1 MRTAL
6 VSAPVLTGSMLS
18 LSMIVR
24 DEEARIEACLQSVQ
38 GFADEMVLLDTGSKD
53 ATVEVAEA
61 CGARV
66 TRMDWPGDFAPA
78 RNAALEQVSGDWVL
92 VLDAD
97 EQLRAEAIPQLRA
110 LMAQPDVL
118 VINLLRHELGAAMAP
133 YSNVS
138 RLFRRHP
145 RIRWSKP
152 YHSMIDESVS
162 ALVKDEPGWRIA
174 NCTEPAL
181 LHDGYRPDLL
191 AGSDKA
197 ERLRQ
202 SMERWLQ
209 EQPDDPYACAKL
221 GALEVSD
228 GNRERGINLLR
239 HGLER
244 LPQGTGCSAERYEL
258 LLNLGIA
265 LAAEDSDEAIR
276 CYRQALDQPLGT
288 RLSLG
293 ARLNLAAL
301 LMQRNELE
309 EAIQL
314 TTTACQRA
322 PEVAL
327 AWYNLGLMER
337 RRGDLLAAIK
347 AYERSLSLNPSH
359 PESHQN
365 LAVARLMG
373 GDIDGARS
381 GFREAIALLHSQER
395 SQEAT
400 ALRAQVNGLV
410 KLDEEAGA

>member
-1 MRTAL
+1 
-6 VSAPVLTGSMLS
+6 VLITNMLS

-24 DEEARIEACLQSVQ
+24 DEEAQIEDCLRSVK
-38 GFADEMVLLDTGSKD
+38 GFADEMVLLDTGSVD
-53 ATVEVAEA
+53 DTISLAQA

-66 TRMDWPGDFAPA
+66 ERMEWPGDFAPA
-78 RNAALEQVSGDWVL
+78 RNAALEHVSGDWVL

-97 EQLRAEAIPQLRA
+97 EKLRSEAIPQLKA

-152 YHSMIDESVS
+152 YHSMIDESVN
-162 ALVKDEPGWRIA
+162 ALLTEEPGWRVA

-181 LHDGYRPDLL
+181 LHEGYRPDLL

-202 SMERWLQ
+202 SMESWLQ
-209 EQPDDPYACAKL
+209 DQPDDPYACAKL

-228 GNRERGINLLR
+228 GNRNRGISLLR
-239 HGLER
+239 HGLEQ
-244 LPQGTGCSAERYEL
+244 LPEGDGSSAERYEL

-265 LAAEDSDEAIR
+265 LASEDSDAAVQ
-276 CYRQALDQPLGT
+276 CYREALEQPLET

-309 EAIQL
+309 EAVQL

-347 AYERSLSLNPSH
+347 AYERSLSVNPSH

-381 GFREAIALLHSQER
+381 GFRQAIALLRAQER
-395 SQEAT
+395 QGEAT
-400 ALRAQVNGLV
+400 ALHAQVHGLV

>member
-1 MRTAL
+1 
-6 VSAPVLTGSMLS
+6 MLS

-24 DEEARIEACLQSVQ
+24 DEEAQIEDCLRSVKD
-38 GFADEMVLLDTGSKD
+38 FADEMVLLDTGSVD
-53 ATVEVAEA
+53 GTISLAQA

-66 TRMDWPGDFAPA
+66 ERMEWPGDFAPA
-78 RNAALEQVSGDWVL
+78 RNAALEHVSGDWVL

-97 EQLRAEAIPQLRA
+97 EKLRSEAIPQLKA

-152 YHSMIDESVS
+152 YHSMIDESVN
-162 ALVKDEPGWRIA
+162 ALLTEEPGWRVA

-181 LHDGYRPDLL
+181 LHEGYRPDLL

-202 SMERWLQ
+202 SMESWLQ
-209 EQPDDPYACAKL
+209 DQPDDPYACAKL

-228 GNRERGINLLR
+228 GNRNRGISLLR

-244 LPQGTGCSAERYEL
+244 LPEGDGSSAERYEL

-265 LAAEDSDEAIR
+265 LASEDSDAAVQ
-276 CYRQALDQPLGT
+276 CYREALEQPLET

-301 LMQRNELE
+301 LMQRNKLE
-309 EAIQL
+309 EAVQL

-347 AYERSLSLNPSH
+347 AYERSLSVNPSH

-381 GFREAIALLHSQER
+381 GFRQAIALLRAQER
-395 SQEAT
+395 QGEAT
-400 ALRAQVNGLV
+400 ALHAQVHGLV

>member
-1 MRTAL
+1 
-6 VSAPVLTGSMLS
+6 MLS

-24 DEEARIEACLQSVQ
+24 DEATRIEACLQSVQ
-38 GFADEMVLLDTGSKD
+38 DFVDEMVVVDTGSTD
-53 ATVEVAEA
+53 ETVALAQA

-66 TRMDWPGDFAPA
+66 EHLEWPGDFAPA
-78 RNAALEQVSGDWVL
+78 RNAALEHVKGDWVL

-97 EQLRAEAIPQLRA
+97 EQLRTEAIPKLKA

-145 RIRWSKP
+145 RIQWSKP
-152 YHSMIDESVS
+152 YHSMIDESVA
-162 ALVKDEPGWRIA
+162 ALINDEPQWRIA
-174 NCTEPAL
+174 NCAEPAL
-181 LHDGYRPDLL
+181 LHDGYRPELL
-191 AGSDKA
+191 SGTDKA

-202 SMERWLQ
+202 SMERWLE
-209 EQPDDPYACAKL
+209 EQPGDPYACAKL
-221 GALEVSD
+221 GALEVSE
-228 GNRERGINLLR
+228 GNRDRGINLLR
-239 HGLER
+239 HGLET
-244 LPQGTGCSAERYEL
+244 LPSGEEFIAERYEL

-265 LAAEDSDEAIR
+265 LAADDREAAMG
-276 CYRQALDQPLGT
+276 CYREALALPLET

-301 LMQRNELE
+301 LMQQNELE

-337 RRGDLLAAIK
+337 RRGDLLAAIN
-347 AYERSLSLNPSH
+347 AYERSIGLDPSH
-359 PESHQN
+359 AESHQN

-381 GFREAIALLHSQER
+381 GFRKAIAVLQAQQRQE
-395 SQEAT
+395 EAA
-400 ALRAQVNGLV
+400 ALKAQISGLV
-410 KLDEEAGA
+410 KLDETPGA

>member
-1 MRTAL
+1 
-6 VSAPVLTGSMLS
+6 MLS

-24 DEEARIEACLQSVQ
+24 DEEAQIEDCLRSVKD
-38 GFADEMVLLDTGSKD
+38 FADEMVLLDTGSVD
-53 ATVEVAEA
+53 GTISLAQA

-66 TRMDWPGDFAPA
+66 ERMEWPGDFAPA
-78 RNAALEQVSGDWVL
+78 RNAALEHVSGDWVL

-97 EQLRAEAIPQLRA
+97 EKLRSEAIPQLKA

-152 YHSMIDESVS
+152 YHSMIDESVN
-162 ALVKDEPGWRIA
+162 ALLTEEPGWRVA

-181 LHDGYRPDLL
+181 LHEGYRPDLL

-202 SMERWLQ
+202 SMESWLKD
-209 EQPDDPYACAKL
+209 QPDDPYACAKL

-228 GNRERGINLLR
+228 GNRNRGISLLR
-239 HGLER
+239 HGLEQ
-244 LPQGTGCSAERYEL
+244 LPEGDGSSAERYEL

-265 LAAEDSDEAIR
+265 LASEDSDAAVQ
-276 CYRQALDQPLGT
+276 CYREALEQPLET

-309 EAIQL
+309 EAVQL

-347 AYERSLSLNPSH
+347 AYERSLSVNPSH

-381 GFREAIALLHSQER
+381 GFRQAISLLRAQER
-395 SQEAT
+395 QGEAT
-400 ALRAQVNGLV
+400 ALHAQVHGLV

>member
-1 MRTAL
+1 
-6 VSAPVLTGSMLS
+6 MLS

-24 DEEARIEACLQSVQ
+24 DEATRIEACLQSVQ
-38 GFADEMVLLDTGSKD
+38 DFVDEMVVVDTGSTD
-53 ATVEVAEA
+53 ETVALAQA

-66 TRMDWPGDFAPA
+66 EHLEWPGDFAPA
-78 RNAALEQVSGDWVL
+78 RNAALEHVKGDWVL

-97 EQLRAEAIPQLRA
+97 EQLRTEAIPKLKA

-145 RIRWSKP
+145 RIQWSKP
-152 YHSMIDESVS
+152 YHSMIDESV
-162 ALVKDEPGWRIA
+162 ADLMRDEPQWRIA
-174 NCTEPAL
+174 NCAEPAL
-181 LHDGYRPDLL
+181 LHDGYRPELL
-191 AGSDKA
+191 SGTDKA

-202 SMERWLQ
+202 SMERWL
-209 EQPDDPYACAKL
+209 EDQPSDPYACAKL
-221 GALEVSD
+221 GALEVSE
-228 GNRERGINLLR
+228 GNRDRGITLLR
-239 HGLER
+239 QGLKT
-244 LPQGTGCSAERYEL
+244 LPGGEAFIAERYEL

-265 LAAEDSDEAIR
+265 LAADDREAAMG
-276 CYRQALDQPLGT
+276 CYREALALPLET

-301 LMQRNELE
+301 LMQQNELE

-337 RRGDLLAAIK
+337 HRGNLLAAIK
-347 AYERSLSLNPSH
+347 AYEHSINLDPSH
-359 PESHQN
+359 AESHQN

-381 GFREAIALLHSQER
+381 GFSQAIAVLNAQQR
-395 SQEAT
+395 QQEAA
-400 ALRAQVNGLV
+400 ALKAQVSGLV
-410 KLDEEAGA
+410 KLDDTPGA

>member
-1 MRTAL
+1 
-6 VSAPVLTGSMLS
+6 MLS

-24 DEEARIEACLQSVQ
+24 DEEAQIEDCLRSVKD
-38 GFADEMVLLDTGSKD
+38 FADEMVLLDTGSVD
-53 ATVEVAEA
+53 GTISLAQA

-66 TRMDWPGDFAPA
+66 ERMEWPGDFAPA
-78 RNAALEQVSGDWVL
+78 RNAALEHVSGDWVL

-97 EQLRAEAIPQLRA
+97 EKLRSEAIPQLKA

-152 YHSMIDESVS
+152 YHSMIDESVN
-162 ALVKDEPGWRIA
+162 ALLTEEPGWRVA

-181 LHDGYRPDLL
+181 LHEGYRPDLL

-202 SMERWLQ
+202 SMESWLQ
-209 EQPDDPYACAKL
+209 DQPDDPYACAKL

-228 GNRERGINLLR
+228 GNRNRGISLLR
-239 HGLER
+239 HGLEQ
-244 LPQGTGCSAERYEL
+244 LPEGDGSSAERYEL

-265 LAAEDSDEAIR
+265 LASEDSDAAVQ
-276 CYRQALDQPLGT
+276 CYREALEQPLET

-309 EAIQL
+309 EAVQL

-347 AYERSLSLNPSH
+347 AYERSLSVNPSH

-381 GFREAIALLHSQER
+381 GFRQAIALLRAQER
-395 SQEAT
+395 QGEAT
-400 ALRAQVNGLV
+400 ALHAQVHGLV

>member
-1 MRTAL
+1 
-6 VSAPVLTGSMLS
+6 MLS

-24 DEEARIEACLQSVQ
+24 DEEARIEACLKSVQ
-38 GFADEMVLLDTGSKD
+38 GFADEMVLVDTGSVD
-53 ATVEVAEA
+53 GTIAAAEA

-66 TRMDWPGDFAPA
+66 ERMDWPGDFAPA
-78 RNAALEQVSGDWVL
+78 RNAALEHVTGDWVL

-97 EQLRAEAIPQLRA
+97 EELRSEAIPQLKA

-118 VINLLRHELGAAMAP
+118 VINLLRHELGATMAP

-145 RIRWSKP
+145 GIHWSKP
-152 YHSMIDESVS
+152 YHSMIDESVD
-162 ALVKDEPGWRIA
+162 ALLKEEPGWRIA

-181 LHDGYRPDLL
+181 LHEGYRPDLL

-202 SMERWLQ
+202 SMENWLKD
-209 EQPDDPYACAKL
+209 QPNDPYACAKL
-221 GALEVSD
+221 GALEISD
-228 GNRERGINLLR
+228 GNRERGLRLLR
-239 HGLER
+239 HGLEQ
-244 LPQGTGCSAERYEL
+244 LPAGDGSSAERYEL

-265 LAAEDSDEAIR
+265 LASEDGDTAVQ
-276 CYRQALDQPLGT
+276 CYREALQQPLET
-288 RLSLG
+288 RLTLG

-337 RRGDLLAAIK
+337 RRGDLMAAIK
-347 AYERSLSLNPSH
+347 AYERSLSVNPSH
-359 PESHQN
+359 AESHQN

-373 GDIDGARS
+373 GDIDGART
-381 GFREAIALLHSQER
+381 GFRQAIALLREQER
-395 SQEAT
+395 QTEAT
-400 ALRAQVNGLV
+400 ALHAQVHGLV
-410 KLDEEAGA
+410 KLDDEAGA

>member
-1 MRTAL
+1 
-6 VSAPVLTGSMLS
+6 MLS

-24 DEEARIEACLQSVQ
+24 DEEAQIEDCLRSVKD
-38 GFADEMVLLDTGSKD
+38 FADEMVLLDTGSVD
-53 ATVEVAEA
+53 GTISLAQA

-66 TRMDWPGDFAPA
+66 ERMEWPGDFAPA
-78 RNAALEQVSGDWVL
+78 RNAALEHVSGDWVL

-97 EQLRAEAIPQLRA
+97 EKLRSEAIPQLKA

-152 YHSMIDESVS
+152 YHSMIDESVN
-162 ALVKDEPGWRIA
+162 ALLTEEPGWRVA

-181 LHDGYRPDLL
+181 LHEGYRPDLL
-191 AGSDKA
+191 AGSNKA

-202 SMERWLQ
+202 SMESWLQ
-209 EQPDDPYACAKL
+209 DQPDDPYACAKL

-228 GNRERGINLLR
+228 GNRNRGISLLR
-239 HGLER
+239 HGLEQ
-244 LPQGTGCSAERYEL
+244 LPEGDGSSAERYEL

-265 LAAEDSDEAIR
+265 LACEDSDAAVQ
-276 CYRQALDQPLGT
+276 CYREALEQPLET

-309 EAIQL
+309 EAVQL

-347 AYERSLSLNPSH
+347 AYERSLSVNPSH

-381 GFREAIALLHSQER
+381 GFRQAIALLRAQER
-395 SQEAT
+395 QGEAT
-400 ALRAQVNGLV
+400 ALHAQVHGLV

>member
-1 MRTAL
+1 
-6 VSAPVLTGSMLS
+6 MLS

-24 DEEARIEACLQSVQ
+24 DEEARIEACLRSVQ
-38 GFADEMVLLDTGSKD
+38 GFADEMVLVDTGSVD
-53 ATVEVAEA
+53 GTIGLAEA

-66 TRMDWPGDFAPA
+66 ERMEWPGDFAPA
-78 RNAALEQVSGDWVL
+78 RNAALHLVSGDWVL

-97 EQLRAEAIPQLRA
+97 EELRREAIPQLRA

-118 VINLLRHELGAAMAP
+118 VINLLRHELGATMAP

-152 YHSMIDESVS
+152 YHSMIDESVE
-162 ALVKDEPGWRIA
+162 ALQQEEPGWRLA

-181 LHDGYRPDLL
+181 LHEGYRPDLL

-197 ERLRQ
+197 ERLRR
-202 SMERWLQ
+202 SMENWLNDN
-209 EQPDDPYACAKL
+209 PNDPYACAKL

-228 GNRERGINLLR
+228 GNRERGLSLLR
-239 HGLER
+239 RGLER
-244 LPQGTGCSAERYEL
+244 LPEGDARSAERYEL

-265 LAAEDSDEAIR
+265 LASEDGDAAVQ
-276 CYRQALDQPLGT
+276 CYREALKQPLET

-301 LMQRNELE
+301 LLQRNELE

-337 RRGDLLAAIK
+337 RRGDLMAAIK
-347 AYERSLSLNPSH
+347 AYERSLSVNPDH
-359 PESHQN
+359 AESHQN

-381 GFREAIALLHSQER
+381 GFRQAIALLRDQGRQE
-395 SQEAT
+395 EAT
-400 ALRAQVNGLV
+400 ALHAQVDGLV
-410 KLDEEAGA
+410 KLDDEAGA

>member
-1 MRTAL
+1 LKADIPL
-6 VSAPVLTGSMLS
+6 ISAPVFKAAMLS

-24 DEEARIEACLQSVQ
+24 DEATRIEACLQSVQ
-38 GFADEMVLLDTGSKD
+38 DFVDEMVVVDTGSTD
-53 ATVEVAEA
+53 ETVALAQA

-66 TRMDWPGDFAPA
+66 EHLEWPGDFAPA
-78 RNAALEQVSGDWVL
+78 RNAALEHVKGDWVL

-97 EQLRAEAIPQLRA
+97 EQLRTEAIPKLKA

-145 RIRWSKP
+145 RIQWSKP
-152 YHSMIDESVS
+152 YHSMIDESVA
-162 ALVKDEPGWRIA
+162 ALMRDEPQWRIA
-174 NCTEPAL
+174 NCAEPAL
-181 LHDGYRPDLL
+181 LHDGYRPELL
-191 AGSDKA
+191 SGTDKA
-197 ERLRQ
+197 QRLRQ
-202 SMERWLQ
+202 SMELWLE

-221 GALEVSD
+221 GALEVSE
-228 GNRERGINLLR
+228 GNRDRGMTLLR
-239 HGLER
+239 RGLER
-244 LPQGTGCSAERYEL
+244 LPGGEASIAERYEL

-265 LAAEDSDEAIR
+265 LAADDREGAMG
-276 CYRQALDQPLGT
+276 CYREALALPLET

-301 LMQRNELE
+301 LMQQNELE

-337 RRGDLLAAIK
+337 RRGDLLAAIN
-347 AYERSLSLNPSH
+347 AYERSIVLDPSH
-359 PESHQN
+359 AESHQN

-381 GFREAIALLHSQER
+381 GFRKAIAVLQ
-395 SQEAT
+395 
-400 ALRAQVNGLV
+400 AQQPSR
-410 KLDEEAGA
+410 

>member
-1 MRTAL
+1 
-6 VSAPVLTGSMLS
+6 MLS

-24 DEEARIEACLQSVQ
+24 DEEAQIEDCLRSVK
-38 GFADEMVLLDTGSKD
+38 GFADEMVLLDTGSVD
-53 ATVEVAEA
+53 DTISLAQA

-66 TRMDWPGDFAPA
+66 ERMEWPGDFAPA
-78 RNAALEQVSGDWVL
+78 RNAALEHVSGDWVL

-97 EQLRAEAIPQLRA
+97 EKLRSEAIPQLKA

-152 YHSMIDESVS
+152 YHSMIDESVN
-162 ALVKDEPGWRIA
+162 ALLTEEPGWRVA

-181 LHDGYRPDLL
+181 LHEGYRPDLL
-191 AGSDKA
+191 AGSNKA

-202 SMERWLQ
+202 SMESWLQ
-209 EQPDDPYACAKL
+209 DQPDDPYACAKL

-228 GNRERGINLLR
+228 GNRNRGISLLR
-239 HGLER
+239 HGLEQ
-244 LPQGTGCSAERYEL
+244 LPEGDGSSAERYEL

-265 LAAEDSDEAIR
+265 LASEDSDAAVQ
-276 CYRQALDQPLGT
+276 CYREALEQPLET

-309 EAIQL
+309 EAVQL

-347 AYERSLSLNPSH
+347 AYERSLSVNPSH

-381 GFREAIALLHSQER
+381 GFRQAISLLRAQER
-395 SQEAT
+395 QGEAT
-400 ALRAQVNGLV
+400 ALHAQVHGLV

>member
-1 MRTAL
+1 
-6 VSAPVLTGSMLS
+6 MLS

-24 DEEARIEACLQSVQ
+24 DEEARIEACLKSVQ
-38 GFADEMVLLDTGSKD
+38 GFADEMVLLDTGSVD
-53 ATVEVAEA
+53 GTIAAAEA

-66 TRMDWPGDFAPA
+66 ERMDWPGDFAPA
-78 RNAALEQVSGDWVL
+78 RNAALEHVKGDWVL

-97 EQLRAEAIPQLRA
+97 EELRSEAIPQLKA

-152 YHSMIDESVS
+152 YHSMIDESVD
-162 ALVKDEPGWRIA
+162 ALLKEEPGWRIA

-181 LHDGYRPDLL
+181 LHEGYRPDLL

-197 ERLRQ
+197 DRLRQ
-202 SMERWLQ
+202 SMERWLND
-209 EQPDDPYACAKL
+209 QPNDPYACAKL

-228 GNRERGINLLR
+228 GNRDRGLSLLR
-239 HGLER
+239 RGLDQ
-244 LPQGTGCSAERYEL
+244 LPEGDGSSAERYEL

-265 LAAEDSDEAIR
+265 LASEDSDAAVQ
-276 CYRQALDQPLGT
+276 CYREALKLPLET

-347 AYERSLSLNPSH
+347 AYERSLSVNPSH
-359 PESHQN
+359 AESHQN

-373 GDIDGARS
+373 GDIDGART
-381 GFREAIALLHSQER
+381 GFRQAIALLRAQER
-395 SQEAT
+395 QAEAT
-400 ALRAQVNGLV
+400 ALHAQVHGLV
-410 KLDEEAGA
+410 KLDDEAKA